1 MAQVNMTS
9 TITASGLTSDTISS
23 TVQKVATVTT
33 GGISRTT
40 VVPTVIGSAAVF
52 LTAADWTPT
61 ATASAYVYIKNAD
74 SGWVRLLTTVTGAND
89 EIYLAAGDWTLFPWT
104 AAVNIEAYAQNANA
118 LVEYGVF
125 F

>member
-9 TITASGLTSDTISS
+9 TISATGLTSDTISS

-40 VVPTVIGSAAVF
+40 VVPTAIASAAVF

-61 ATASAYVYIKNAD
+61 ATASAYVYLKNA
-74 SGWVRLLTTVTGAND
+74 SAGWVRFLTTTTGTND
-89 EIYLAAGDWTLFPWT
+89 EIYPWA

-118 LVEYGVF
+118 LVEHGVF